1 MTTRLLDPSRRD
13 HHAFFEEL
21 SVAAEM
27 IMKVQLLV
35 LRLVLFFFRAGQC
48 IDLEVD
54 RSDCKVDLDLG
65 ALRLRHVVLTVH
77 MLVVERQSIWVL
89 LSLTR
94 VASLNLTPLEEAIV
108 IGLAAMYDFTF
119 VVGDHIA
126 NSGT

>member
-1 MTTRLLDPSRRD
+1 M
-13 HHAFFEEL
+13 
-21 SVAAEM
+21 
-27 IMKVQLLV
+27 
-35 LRLVLFFFRAGQC
+35 
-48 IDLEVD
+48 
-54 RSDCKVDLDLG
+54 DLDLG